1 MRYENGTGDPRAVFL
16 SDTAPIL
23 SANSVRVV
31 AARFLRTAGALLL
44 LSLAA
49 CGPAAAPDRLRA
61 IGNGQQLYQ
70 QHCARCHGDRGQ
82 GLAQLY
88 PPLAGADYLR
98 LHAEALPCII
108 SQGLADTLVVN
119 GTVYSLA
126 MPGNPELYPREIAQ
140 IATFVLSAW
149 GNDTLFAEPPYL
161 TPDSVERALDRC
173 R

>member
-1 MRYENGTGDPRAVFL
+1 M
-16 SDTAPIL
+16 

-31 AARFLRTAGALLL
+31 AARFLRTAGAFLL

-108 SQGLADTLVVN
+108 SRGLADTLVVN

-161 TPDSVERALDRC
+161 TPDSVEQALGRC